1 MEKCTYCMQRIS
13 EARITARNEDRKIR
27 DGEVITACQA
37 ACASGAIHFGDL
49 TDPESKVSKKQA
61 LGRDYSMLAELNIRP
76 RTQYLARIS
85 NPNEGLAEAMPQ
97 GVKGRED
104 YDPATYGQGDH
115 GHRGHQHGPDDVH
128 GDSHNGEE
136 ATSHDDH

>member
-1 MEKCTYCMQRIS
+1 
-13 EARITARNEDRKIR
+13 
-27 DGEVITACQA
+27 
-37 ACASGAIHFGDL
+37 
-49 TDPESKVSKKQA
+49 
-61 LGRDYSMLAELNIRP
+61 
-76 RTQYLARIS
+76 
-85 NPNEGLAEAMPQ
+85 MPQ